1 MHSSEFSHFQSA
13 ARATA
18 GMQDGNH
25 QQIHRNLSHHR
36 LFREILD
43 GGMGGPSV
51 RRNIINFY
59 TGLKFGSKT
68 HFYGRAA
75 PGGILAN
82 AYENGPFYGRGA
94 ADANFSF

>member
-1 MHSSEFSHFQSA
+1 MLLPVQVDLRDTSTVF
-13 ARATA
+13 
-18 GMQDGNH
+18 
-25 QQIHRNLSHHR
+25 
-36 LFREILD
+36 
-43 GGMGGPSV
+43 
-51 RRNIINFY
+51 NFY